1 MKKLSFQAKQTI
13 AASNRRENYIASLK
27 LEGISVPAN
36 TSSMTREQLIAAYRQ
51 KAQSKNG

>member
-51 KAQSKNG
+51 KAQAKNG